1 MADTNKN
8 INKNRL
14 NVDRTK
20 QIRRDNDSIQD
31 LYLGL
36 YDIDEAIKYYFDNV
50 AKLQIND
57 SSGLLT
63 DVPVIYASPEN
74 WKSLQKSELKRD
86 SRGKVQ
92 LPIMAYK
99 RDTITKDRSLGNKID
114 SNKPLYHSFTTGY
127 NKNNRYDRFSIVNNK
142 LETRKPVE
150 VIKKIVIPDYVTVTY
165 SCIVY
170 TEFLTQMNTLIENIS
185 YSEGTYW
192 GDKNRFLV
200 RTKIDDFPSTIELNI
215 GEDRA
220 VKSEFNITI
229 NGHIIPKNIQK
240 QASMGSAKEFTKS
253 VLTLGETIVTDI
265 NKI

>member
-127 NKNNRYDRFSIVNNK
+127 NKNNR
-142 LETRKPVE
+142 
-150 VIKKIVIPDYVTVTY
+150 
-165 SCIVY
+165 
-170 TEFLTQMNTLIENIS
+170 
-185 YSEGTYW
+185 
-192 GDKNRFLV
+192 
-200 RTKIDDFPSTIELNI
+200 
-215 GEDRA
+215 
-220 VKSEFNITI
+220 
-229 NGHIIPKNIQK
+229 
-240 QASMGSAKEFTKS
+240 
-253 VLTLGETIVTDI
+253 
-265 NKI
+265 